1 MFSRSVI
8 VPRPIAGMRAPLA
21 SMVCM
26 DASSDVQGLFLTDE
40 HDFDSKADL
49 TPHAVGSHGR
59 QSKFECKSETSAIG
73 ERKTE
78 LSGFVD
84 DQTGG
89 PGATVVEW
97 FDVEL

>member
-1 MFSRSVI
+1 
-8 VPRPIAGMRAPLA
+8 
-21 SMVCM
+21 M
-26 DASSDVQGLFLTDE
+26 DASSDLQYGLLTIQILCPVLSTDE

-97 FDVEL
+97 FDDEL